1 MVTLNARNLSRG
13 DIHRLLNFQP
23 IYNGSFTPLLV
34 LQPLTATALAALLQ
48 IQHEFRNYWAEGKVS
63 EGQIRF
69 LAVAPL
75 LRLAGFNQPPI
86 RLVIEEE
93 IARLYIEDE
102 DTFITGRLDILAVN
116 QERQTAASRTNLWI
130 LVVES
135 KNSDASESA
144 GIAQLLTYAF
154 SSLEKQETVWG
165 LVTNGLTYQFFYIS
179 RGEPN
184 TYQTMP
190 LLNFLEDDRANQL
203 LQVLTAIGQ
212 LEF

>member
-1 MVTLNARNLSRG
+1 MTLNARNLSRG
-13 DIHRLLNFQP
+13 DVHRLLNFQP
-23 IYNGSFTPLLV
+23 IYNGSFTPLLA
-34 LQPLTATALAALLQ
+34 LRPLTATTQQALLQ
-48 IQHEFRNYWAEGKVS
+48 VQHDFRSYWVDGKVS

-93 IARLYIEDE
+93 IARIYVEDE
-102 DTFITGRLDILAVN
+102 ETFITGRLDILALHR
-116 QERQTAASRTNLWI
+116 ELQTLSRTNLWV

-135 KNSDASESA
+135 KNSDASESV

-154 SSLEKQETVWG
+154 TSLATQETVWG
-165 LVTNGLTYQFFYIS
+165 LVTNGLTHQFFYIS

-184 TYQTMP
+184 TYQIMP
-190 LLNFLEDDRANQL
+190 SLNFLEDDRAIQL

-212 LEF
+212 LNV

>member
-1 MVTLNARNLSRG
+1 MVTLNTRNLSRG
-13 DIHRLLNFQP
+13 DVHRLLNFQP

-34 LQPLTATALAALLQ
+34 LQPLTETAQQALLQ

-86 RLVIEEE
+86 HLVIKEE

-116 QERQTAASRTNLWI
+116 QERRTTSRTNLWI

-135 KNSDASESA
+135 KNSDASESV

-154 SSLEKQETVWG
+154 SSLETQETVWG
-165 LVTNGLTYQFFYIS
+165 LVTNGSTYQVFYIS

-184 TYQTMP
+184 TYQIMP

-203 LQVLTAIGQ
+203 FQVLTAIGQ

>member
-13 DIHRLLNFQP
+13 DVHRLLKFQP
-23 IYNGSFTPLLV
+23 LYNGAFTPLLT
-34 LQPLTATALAALLQ
+34 LQPLAETVRQELRQ
-48 IQHEFRNYWAEGKVS
+48 IQHEFRTYWAEGKIS

-75 LRLAGFNQPPI
+75 LRLAGFNRPPI

-102 DTFITGRLDILAVN
+102 DTFITGRLDILAVS
-116 QERQTAASRTNLWI
+116 QEQQTANRTNLWI

-154 SSLEKQETVWG
+154 SSLEQQETVWG
-165 LVTNGLTYQFFYIS
+165 LVTNGSTYQFFYIS

-184 TYQTMP
+184 TYQIMP
-190 LLNFLEDDRANQL
+190 LLSFLEDDRATQL
-203 LQVLTAIGQ
+203 LQVLTAIVQ
-212 LEF
+212 WEV